1 MEPLMTL
8 VLCMANC
15 GGTISREDELGM
27 LAGSYAQLCSEMYY
41 LKQNHCPELQ
51 VPVILQCLSEVDRA
65 LSVKR
70 SNEFKAGMKF
80 LQQRFAQ
87 ELPVVVSQ
95 KFKIALPRNEN
106 DTAKTC
112 LWLAQDN
119 ATQRFQKLQ
128 TIQTLEKKREQ

>member
-15 GGTISREDELGM
+15 GGAISRDDELGM
-27 LAGSYAQLCSEMYY
+27 LAGTYAQLCSEMYY

-51 VPVILQCLSEVDRA
+51 VPVMLQCLSEVDRA

-87 ELPVVVSQ
+87 ELPAVVSQ

-106 DTAKTC
+106 DITKAC
-112 LWLAQDN
+112 FWYAQDN
-119 ATQRFQKLQ
+119 AEQRFQKLK
-128 TIQTLEKKREQ
+128 TIQTLEKKRDP

>member
-15 GGTISREDELGM
+15 GGALSREDELGM

-51 VPVILQCLSEVDRA
+51 MPVMLQCLTEVDRA

-87 ELPVVVSQ
+87 ELPAVVNQ

-106 DTAKTC
+106 DASKTC
-112 LWLAQDN
+112 FWLAQDN
-119 ATQRFQKLQ
+119 AAQRFQKLQ
-128 TIQTLEKKREQ
+128 TIQTLEKKRE

>member
-8 VLCMANC
+8 VLCLANC
-15 GGTISREDELGM
+15 GGGISREDELGK

-51 VPVILQCLSEVDRA
+51 VPVMLQCLNVVERA

-70 SNEFKAGMKF
+70 GNEFKAGLKF

-87 ELPVVVSQ
+87 ELPAVVSQ
-95 KFKIALPRNEN
+95 KFQLALPRNEN

-112 LWLAQDN
+112 SWLAQENN
-119 ATQRFQKLQ
+119 AQRFQKVQ
-128 TIQTLEKKREQ
+128 TIITLEKQRD

>member
-15 GGTISREDELGM
+15 GGGMSREDELGM

-41 LKQNHCPELQ
+41 LKQNHCPDLQ
-51 VPVILQCLSEVDRA
+51 VPVMLQCVSEVDRA

-70 SNEFKAGMKF
+70 SNEFKAGLKF
-80 LQQRFAQ
+80 LQLRFAK
-87 ELPVVVSQ
+87 ELPAVVSQ
-95 KFKIALPRNEN
+95 KFSMALPRNEN
-106 DTAKTC
+106 DANKAC
-112 LWLAQDN
+112 MWLAQEN

-128 TIQTLEKKREQ
+128 TIQVLEKKRD

>member
-8 VLCMANC
+8 VVCLANC
-15 GGTISREDELGM
+15 GAPMSRDDELGV
-27 LAGSYAQLCSEMYY
+27 LAGSYAQLCSEMHY

-51 VPVILQCLSEVDRA
+51 VPVMLQCVNEAERA

-70 SNEFKAGMKF
+70 SQEFRSGLKI

-87 ELPVVVSQ
+87 DLPRLVAQ
-95 KFKIALPRNEN
+95 KYEAALPRNEN
-106 DTAKTC
+106 DPVKAC

-119 ATQRFQKLQ
+119 GKQRFQKLQ
-128 TIQTLEKKREQ
+128 TIQGLEKRRD

>member
-1 MEPLMTL
+1 MTL
-8 VLCMANC
+8 VLCLANC
-15 GGTISREDELGM
+15 GGGMSREDELGK

-51 VPVILQCLSEVDRA
+51 VPVMLQCLNVVERA

-70 SNEFKAGMKF
+70 SNEFKAGLKF

-87 ELPVVVSQ
+87 ELPGLVSQ
-95 KFKIALPRNEN
+95 KFQLALPRNEN

-112 LWLAQDN
+112 SWLSQENN
-119 ATQRFQKLQ
+119 AQRFQKVQ
-128 TIQTLEKKREQ
+128 TIITLGKQRD

>member
-8 VLCMANC
+8 VLCLANC
-15 GGTISREDELGM
+15 GGAMSREDELGL
-27 LAGSYAQLCSEMYY
+27 LAGNYAQLCNEMYY

-51 VPVILQCLSEVDRA
+51 PPVLLQCLNVVERA

-70 SNEFKAGMKF
+70 SNDFKAGLKF

-87 ELPVVVSQ
+87 ELPAVVSQ
-95 KFKIALPRNEN
+95 KFKLALPRNEN

-112 LWLAQDN
+112 AWLAQEN
-119 ATQRFQKLQ
+119 SAQRFQKMQ
-128 TIQTLEKKREQ
+128 TILTLEKQRD

>member
-8 VLCMANC
+8 VLCLANC
-15 GGTISREDELGM
+15 GGGMSREDELGI

-51 VPVILQCLSEVDRA
+51 APVMLQCLAEVDRA

-70 SNEFKAGMKF
+70 SNDFKAGMKF

-87 ELPVVVSQ
+87 ELPAVVNQ
-95 KFKIALPRNEN
+95 KYKIALPRNEN
-106 DTAKTC
+106 DTTKTC
-112 LWLAQDN
+112 FWLAQDN
-119 ATQRFQKLQ
+119 AEQRFQKLK
-128 TIQTLEKKREQ
+128 TIQTLEKKREP

>member
-1 MEPLMTL
+1 MTL
-8 VLCMANC
+8 VLCLANC
-15 GGTISREDELGM
+15 GGGMSREDELGK

-51 VPVILQCLSEVDRA
+51 VPVMLQCLNVVERA

-70 SNEFKAGMKF
+70 SNEFKAGLKF

-87 ELPVVVSQ
+87 ELPGLVSQ
-95 KFKIALPRNEN
+95 KFQLALPRNEN

-112 LWLAQDN
+112 SWLSQENN
-119 ATQRFQKLQ
+119 AQRFQKVQ
-128 TIQTLEKKREQ
+128 TIITLEKQRD

>member
-8 VLCMANC
+8 VLCLANC
-15 GGTISREDELGM
+15 GGGMSREDELGI

-51 VPVILQCLSEVDRA
+51 APVMLQCLAEVDRA

-70 SNEFKAGMKF
+70 SNDFKAGMKF

-87 ELPVVVSQ
+87 ELPAVVNQ
-95 KFKIALPRNEN
+95 KYTIALPRNEN
-106 DTAKTC
+106 DTTKTC
-112 LWLAQDN
+112 FWLAQDN
-119 ATQRFQKLQ
+119 AEQRFQKLK
-128 TIQTLEKKREQ
+128 TIQTLEKKREP